1 MKQLLFTAGIL
12 ALGLLA
18 GAILVHGQ
26 APDWDPSRMLVPGVR
41 CLDAEQDLGE
51 LWQTD
56 SLELEFHLVNESGE
70 DTFEVGPIRGGY
82 ACTSVTPE
90 KVTMSPGDEVT
101 VKATV
106 DLERY
111 RFPASGPKEFTETVL
126 AIAKDPFGEKFA
138 LRMAARGL
146 VRPSY
151 RIEPEAVSFGT
162 IFRPDTPAV
171 SAEVECV
178 SPTPL
183 QGLEILSAPEGLNA
197 SVERLPGEANA
208 FRLTVRAAP
217 DIAYGALKER
227 IRFRAQLA
235 SGPFVTRSV
244 AVRGRVVDDLYALP
258 PILLFGT
265 LAAGDECSLTVRL
278 LSRSQEPF
286 VVERVETIHQALE
299 VQPRELSSSTAH
311 TCVVSFRPTAPGAL
325 SESVKFKLRTR
336 AGREHTVELPVR
348 AYAASFTI
356 R

>member
-12 ALGLLA
+12 ALGVVA
-18 GAILVHGQ
+18 GAMLVHGQ

-51 LWQTD
+51 VWHTD
-56 SLELEFHLVNESGE
+56 SLELEFCLVNESRK
-70 DTFEVGPIRGGY
+70 DTFEVGPFHGGCV
-82 ACTSVTPE
+82 CTSVTPE
-90 KVTMSPGDEVT
+90 KVTMSPGDRVT

-111 RFPASGPKEFTETVL
+111 RFPESGPMEFTETVL

-138 LRMAARGL
+138 LLMSARGV

-151 RIEPEAVSFGT
+151 RIEPQALSFGT
-162 IFRPDTPAV
+162 IFRPDTPARSSEIECLSRQAV
-171 SAEVECV
+171 DGVEV
-178 SPTPL
+178 
-183 QGLEILSAPEGLNA
+183 SAPEGVNA

-208 FRLTVRAAP
+208 FRLTVRPAP
-217 DIAYGALKER
+217 DIAYGPLKGN
-227 IRFRAQLA
+227 IRFRAKLR
-235 SGPFVTRSV
+235 SGLFVTRSLP
-244 AVRGRVVDDLYALP
+244 VRGRVVDDLYALP

-278 LSRSQEPF
+278 LSRSEEAF
-286 VVERVETIHQALE
+286 VVEPVETIHQALE
-299 VQPRELSSSTAH
+299 VQPRELSFSTAH
-311 TCVVSFRPTAPGAL
+311 TCVVSFRPTGRGAL

-336 AGREHTVELPVR
+336 AGREHTVEVPVR